1 MANKGYFRA
10 TTAQIYRQDKH
21 NLDVILKTMSNYR
34 FWGAI
39 APSAALRAIA
49 LSTTLLTLTSIN
61 PTEAADPFRTTNP
74 HPIGDRTEAAFKA
87 IFQDGNYKAA
97 QDYLKQAQ
105 ISEPKE
111 PLAYAMQASLAYGL
125 DKNLTNFTL
134 YGNKTLETAKE
145 LTNTDPLRGN
155 LYAAVGYFLQG
166 ASVLARD
173 GTVRGTPE
181 ALSKLRLVYE
191 HLDKAQSVR
200 ANDPEINLMRGYMD
214 LLLAVNLPFSNPEE
228 AIARLE
234 KFAAP
239 QYLAARGLAIGYRD
253 LEQYNDALAAVNRA
267 INLTPNNPELF
278 YLKAQILAESSK
290 KLGDRSMLKDSV
302 ENFDKAISKKAQLPA
317 NLVKQME
324 RERSKAANRL
334 TNP

>member
-1 MANKGYFRA
+1 
-10 TTAQIYRQDKH
+10 
-21 NLDVILKTMSNYR
+21 MSNYR

-39 APSAALRAIA
+39 APSTGLKVIAPGAALKAIA
-49 LSTTLLTLTSIN
+49 LSTTLLILTSIS
-61 PTEAADPFRTTNP
+61 PTLAADPFRTTNP
-74 HPIGDRTEAAFKA
+74 RPIGDRTEAAFKA

-97 QDYLKQAQ
+97 QGYLKQAQ
-105 ISEPKE
+105 TSEPQE

-125 DKNLTNFTL
+125 DKDLAAFNL
-134 YGNKTLETAKE
+134 YGNKTLETAKQ
-145 LTNTDPLRGN
+145 LISTDALRGN

-191 HLDKAQSVR
+191 HLDKAQSVS

-214 LLLAVNLPFSNPEE
+214 LLLAVNLPFSNPEQ

-253 LEQYNDALAAVNRA
+253 LEQYSEALAEVNRA

-290 KLGDRSMLKDSV
+290 KLGDRSMLQESIQ
-302 ENFDKAISKKAQLPA
+302 NFDKAISKKAQLPTT
-317 NLVKQME
+317 LVKQME
-324 RERSKAANRL
+324 RERSKAASRL
-334 TNP
+334 INLK